1 MFNLNIYS
9 GMTRQFVRRSV
20 VSGPH
25 RWRTFNG
32 SKYLNCSE
40 RIEQCHS
47 MMFEDYN
54 LNGINLE
61 DHSNKKQNTFEEL
74 YDDDDPSI
82 IALTYYHF

>member
-47 MMFEDYN
+47 MMFEDYS

-61 DHSNKKQNTFEEL
+61 DHSSDKEKEKQYKSWLSTF
-74 YDDDDPSI
+74 
-82 IALTYYHF
+82 TYYHF